1 MNKRSYN
8 FIPKGDASMAQQN
21 EPLVQPEELDM
32 PDDEVLYELADL
44 FRVFGDSTRIKILYA
59 LHDNELCVQD
69 IANACANCAQKM
81 EDAANTVAG
90 VEKATVSFM
99 TQKMKVEFAE
109 GADPHATMENVL
121 SACKK
126 VEDDCEI
133 FDI

>member
-1 MNKRSYN
+1 MKKK
-8 FIPKGDASMAQQN
+8 FKLQD
-21 EPLVQPEELDM
+21 LD
-32 PDDEVLYELADL
+32 
-44 FRVFGDSTRIKILYA
+44 
-59 LHDNELCVQD
+59 
-69 IANACANCAQKM
+69 CANCAAKM
-81 EDAANTVAG
+81 EEAIKKIEG
-90 VEKATVSFM
+90 VSDATVSFM